1 MTKKLE
7 EEFNLPPIDDNYK
20 SISESNS
27 QKEINDQQITEFE
40 TINVEDI
47 QTALSTAEKI
57 DNALQNVKGL
67 EEHDTEMD
75 GIAQQAVDS
84 YQQLMNLGMNVGD
97 REAGSIF
104 DSAAKMLKTALEAK
118 DSKINSKLKQ
128 IDMMI
133 KKARLDSNA
142 GNYDDGSHDTAIL
155 DRNELLKIINTK
167 VDDATDPE

>member
-1 MTKKLE
+1 
-7 EEFNLPPIDDNYK
+7 
-20 SISESNS
+20 
-27 QKEINDQQITEFE
+27 
-40 TINVEDI
+40 
-47 QTALSTAEKI
+47 
-57 DNALQNVKGL
+57 
-67 EEHDTEMD
+67 
-75 GIAQQAVDS
+75 
-84 YQQLMNLGMNVGD
+84 
-97 REAGSIF
+97 
-104 DSAAKMLKTALEAK
+104 MLKTALEAK